1 MKIKQSILP
10 LVALLSFLNC
20 HFINAEETPPLKI
33 EILEFQKKIE
43 IPKKYFA
50 RFKFFFASPKNN
62 GTIQLE
68 KKSLFWEFK
77 IKF

>member
-33 EILEFQKKIE
+33 EAGEEWKVEFHE
-43 IPKKYFA
+43 
-50 RFKFFFASPKNN
+50 
-62 GTIQLE
+62 
-68 KKSLFWEFK
+68 
-77 IKF
+77 

>member
-1 MKIKQSILP
+1 MTTISILAK
-10 LVALLSFLNC
+10 VTSTLSQDKSDKCSKFRN
-20 HFINAEETPPLKI
+20 FKKKI